1 MLINNWYV
9 AATEDDVKVG
19 TPYRVK
25 MLGLWFALFRSK
37 TDQVICV
44 NDTCSHRGGSLG
56 LGRINN
62 GRIACSYHGWEY
74 NSKGRCTKIP
84 ALGDDVS
91 IPKRARVDCY
101 PVQIRYGWIWVFL
114 GDLPEQQRPL
124 IPDNYPYY
132 EEAMKSREKWGI
144 VHLNYD
150 VNCNWARSEENSID
164 GSHPSFVHASF
175 GSKRDPKLKIV
186 EPVAHDWG
194 SSTYRERPPAE
205 YANLSKMTKQVIEKK
220 RGNNKAYT
228 WFSIVGVS
236 HLIDVERS
244 NGVRH
249 VTFAARTPMDADN
262 TRIFSHQ
269 VRNFLP
275 GPEHDEERLQ
285 GRINAAAE
293 DTIISQ
299 NVNPRYLP
307 RTMSGELLVESDQ
320 NEAPFRRLIYKLA
333 KRGWEIDIDEVE
345 KQSRYKALAI
355 PCPQRR
361 EDPRNWMAKPIPT
374 TYPREQD

>member
-1 MLINNWYV
+1 M
-9 AATEDDVKVG
+9 
-19 TPYRVK
+19 
-25 MLGLWFALFRSK
+25 
-37 TDQVICV
+37 
-44 NDTCSHRGGSLG
+44 
-56 LGRINN
+56 
-62 GRIACSYHGWEY
+62 
-74 NSKGRCTKIP
+74 
-84 ALGDDVS
+84 
-91 IPKRARVDCY
+91 
-101 PVQIRYGWIWVFL
+101 
-114 GDLPEQQRPL
+114 
-124 IPDNYPYY
+124 
-132 EEAMKSREKWGI
+132 GI

-150 VNCNWARSEENSID
+150 VQCNWARSEENSID
-164 GSHPSFVHASF
+164 GAHPTFVHSAF
-175 GSKRDPKLKIV
+175 GNKRDPRLMIV
-186 EPVAHDWG
+186 EPVAHEWG

-236 HLIDVERS
+236 HLIDIERS

-249 VTFAARTPMDADN
+249 VTLAARTPIDADN

-285 GRINAAAE
+285 GRINAANE
-293 DTIISQ
+293 DTVVSQ

-333 KRGWEIDIDEVE
+333 KRGWEIDIDEVAN
-345 KQSRYKALAI
+345 SHAI
-355 PCPQRR
+355 TPWQFHV
-361 EDPRNWMAKPIPT
+361 RNVARIPGTGRPNRFLPPIPESRT
-374 TYPREQD
+374 NVVPRGHIRITALTCETHGSACTLYGVTGQLFL